1 MAHKVVAIFFQLEM
15 AIAHWVP
22 LKLLE
27 YRKKI
32 GASTPLIPA

>member
-15 AIAHWVP
+15 AIVHLIQ

-27 YRKKI
+27 YHKK
-32 GASTPLIPA
+32 